1 MKEEKE
7 RVSDL
12 SERMFEFVSDLLK
25 EGFQYQEICMGLV
38 SHAAR
43 LGLQND
49 PEPISVVGNL
59 FLPVVH
65 QLMDETNYD
74 EKAEIEDP
82 RITHHCG
89 TIQ

>member
-1 MKEEKE
+1 MKEDKE
-7 RVSDL
+7 RISEL
-12 SERMFEFVSDLLK
+12 SERLFEFVSGLL
-25 EGFQYQEICMGLV
+25 EEEYQYQEICMALA

-65 QLMDETNYD
+65 QLMDESNYD
-74 EKAEIEDP
+74 EGEELQDP
-82 RITHHCG
+82 RITHQCR
-89 TIQ
+89 TLQ